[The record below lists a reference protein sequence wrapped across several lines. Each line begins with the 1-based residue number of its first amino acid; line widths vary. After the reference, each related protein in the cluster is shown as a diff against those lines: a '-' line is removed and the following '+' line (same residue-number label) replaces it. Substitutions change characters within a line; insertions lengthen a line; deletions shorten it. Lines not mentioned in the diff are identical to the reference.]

1 MAPCEPAPRGRPPQG
16 HVWIDGTFVEAESLR
31 VYAREEH
38 EALLKETW
46 RHAKREKYAANLDGR
61 RDQNIARLA
70 EKRRMKGAKPR
81 SNKLPNSVLRSE
93 PWDIKQSAD
102 KFTETQ

>member
-1 MAPCEPAPRGRPPQG
+1 MAPCEPAPRGRPPKG
-16 HVWIDGTFVEAESLR
+16 HFWKDGTFVEAESLR

-46 RHAKREKYAANLDGR
+46 RQARKLKYAANLDGR
-61 RDQNIARLA
+61 RDQHIARLA
-70 EKRRMKGAKPR
+70 EKRRMKGAKQR
-81 SNKLPNSVLRSE
+81 SNQLPNSVLRSE
-93 PWDIKQSAD
+93 PRDIKQTAD